1 MIIRPQIPTTI
12 LAVILAAF
20 LMSIPNYAFTAD
32 DALIRQIREHDFNDS
47 DYAKGRR
54 PGDTKVVED
63 YQVNCTLSNYKIPKT
78 GERVWR
84 VLFRIKN
91 VETNKF
97 MQVFSTDPIAWIP
110 FFQNDFSGLNLSDD
124 VNKSTYMEKLYP
136 LDRYEEA
143 MINAFSMIHFCNGR
157 IREILPGKIV
167 SYSFQ
172 EDGIDFR
179 NTGQTIPTPNVR
191 LNTYEMTELWET
203 ERILNN
209 MMLNYKQIQ

>member
-1 MIIRPQIPTTI
+1 MIIRIKIQSII
-12 LAVILAAF
+12 LAVILAA
-20 LMSIPNYAFTAD
+20 IPSYAFTAD
-32 DALIRQIREHDFNDS
+32 DALIRQIREHDFNNS
-47 DYAKGRR
+47 AIGRR
-54 PGDTKVVED
+54 EETTVVKED
-63 YQVNCTLSNYKIPKT
+63 YQINSTLSNYKIPKT

-84 VLFRIKN
+84 VLFRIKDIS
-91 VETNKF
+91 TNKF
-97 MQVFSTDPIAWIP
+97 MQVFSPEPIAWIP
-110 FFQNDFSGLNLSDD
+110 FFQNDFSGLNLSVDA
-124 VNKSTYMEKLYP
+124 NKSPYIEKLYP

-143 MINAFSMIHFCNGR
+143 MINAFSMIHYCNGR

-179 NTGQTIPTPNVR
+179 NTGIAIPTPTIR

-203 ERILNN
+203 EKVLNG